1 MSGGGSVQK
10 LTVRCA
16 CGWEW
21 AGDVEAVVAATQ
33 DHETRIHHVEATREE
48 VLAMAVDD
56 DAPTAAPTANGEPPP
71 AG

>member
-1 MSGGGSVQK
+1 MSHRSVDRI
-10 LTVRCA
+10 TVRCA

-33 DHETRIHHVEATREE
+33 DHGTRIHNMEATREE

-56 DAPTAAPTANGEPPP
+56 AEARRHVAPTGGEPD
-71 AG
+71 

>member
-1 MSGGGSVQK
+1 MSRSRSDGTI
-10 LTVRCA
+10 TVRCA

-33 DHETRIHHVEATREE
+33 DHGTRIHNMASTREE

-56 DAPTAAPTANGEPPP
+56 GAATASSTESETRP

>member
-1 MSGGGSVQK
+1 MIDRRPAATIK
-10 LTVRCA
+10 VRCA

-33 DHETRIHHVEATREE
+33 DHGTRIHNMEATREE
-48 VLAMAVDD
+48 VLARAVDD
-56 DAPTAAPTANGEPPP
+56 GATTTAPNDSERRP

>member
-1 MSGGGSVQK
+1 MSDGRSVATMK
-10 LTVRCA
+10 VRCA

-33 DHETRIHHVEATREE
+33 DHGTRIHNMEATREE

-56 DAPTAAPTANGEPPP
+56 GAATTASTDSEGQP

>member
-1 MSGGGSVQK
+1 MSDRRPAATIK
-10 LTVRCA
+10 VRCA

-33 DHETRIHHVEATREE
+33 DHGTRIHNMEATREE

-56 DAPTAAPTANGEPPP
+56 GAASTPSTDSEPKP

>member
-1 MSGGGSVQK
+1 MSGGRSAQT
-10 LTVRCA
+10 LNVRCA

-33 DHETRIHHVEATREE
+33 DHGTRIHDIETTREE

-56 DAPTAAPTANGEPPP
+56 TAATTAKDEAPP

>member
-1 MSGGGSVQK
+1 MSGGRSAEPVK
-10 LTVRCA
+10 VRCA

-33 DHETRIHHVEATREE
+33 DHGRRIHNMDATREE

-56 DAPTAAPTANGEPPP
+56 GAATVTSTESERPP

>member
-1 MSGGGSVQK
+1 MSDGRSSGTMK
-10 LTVRCA
+10 VRCA

-33 DHETRIHHVEATREE
+33 DHGTRIHNMEATREE

-56 DAPTAAPTANGEPPP
+56 GATTTASNDSERKP

>member
-1 MSGGGSVQK
+1 MSVGRSADTIK
-10 LTVRCA
+10 VRCA

-33 DHETRIHHVEATREE
+33 DHGARIHNMEATRET

-56 DAPTAAPTANGEPPP
+56 EAAVTAEIEPPST
-71 AG
+71 G

>member
-1 MSGGGSVQK
+1 MSDRRPAATMK
-10 LTVRCA
+10 VRCA

-33 DHETRIHHVEATREE
+33 DHGTRIHNMEATREE
-48 VLAMAVDD
+48 VMAMAVDD
-56 DAPTAAPTANGEPPP
+56 GGATASTDSDRQP

>member
-1 MSGGGSVQK
+1 MSGGRSGDTI
-10 LTVRCA
+10 TVRCA

-33 DHETRIHHVEATREE
+33 DHGARIHNMEATREE

-56 DAPTAAPTANGEPPP
+56 AVATVQSERPPTC
-71 AG
+71 

>member
-1 MSGGGSVQK
+1 MSGHRPVDRI
-10 LTVRCA
+10 TVRCA

-33 DHETRIHHVEATREE
+33 HHETRIHDNEATREE

-56 DAPTAAPTANGEPPP
+56 DAFAAAEGERPPTG
-71 AG
+71 